1 MCMPF
6 GPDKIQRKGE
16 AVYRSL
22 YLRQYM
28 VDAIEKIAV
37 ENETSFNAVVVSMI
51 EQCLKDYENHT
62 QNTDPGA

>member
-1 MCMPF
+1 MPF
-6 GPDKIQRKGE
+6 GPGNIQRKGE
-16 AVYRSL
+16 AVYRTV

-28 VDAIEKIAV
+28 VDAIEALAA
-37 ENETSFNAVVVSMI
+37 ENETSFNAIIVSMI

>member
-1 MCMPF
+1 MPF
-6 GPDKIQRKGE
+6 GRDNIQRKGE
-16 AVYRSL
+16 AAYKTV
-22 YLRQYM
+22 YLRQRQI
-28 VDAIEKIAV
+28 DAIEKIAA